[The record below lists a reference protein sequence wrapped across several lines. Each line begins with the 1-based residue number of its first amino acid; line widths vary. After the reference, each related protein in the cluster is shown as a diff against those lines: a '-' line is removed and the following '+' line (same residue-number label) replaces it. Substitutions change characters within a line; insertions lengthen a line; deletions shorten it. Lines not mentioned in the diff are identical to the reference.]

1 MQSYPLSLYHSC
13 KENYW
18 VNHFW
23 NLVKSVPSYERFHPQ
38 HVWGFLIWRIAPAT
52 FSYQFFFLFFPY
64 FFFFFSE
71 KYGKTAL
78 QMSVKVMS
86 TIAVEQRWQDKHTK
100 QCLSFYKKPFC
111 PDCKSGIQGVFTVNG
126 LLFRVHIITGNL
138 YIACWNLPK
147 IEMIRFMLCCSV
159 AAFSHFKIFFFS
171 YLPICL
177 WNFFNSFIT

>member
-1 MQSYPLSLYHSC
+1 MVQKC
-13 KENYW
+13 T
-18 VNHFW
+18 NHF
-23 NLVKSVPSYERFHPQ
+23 
-38 HVWGFLIWRIAPAT
+38 A
-52 FSYQFFFLFFPY
+52 LFFSMLILCYYICLYRITNNFRFNFLHWPQKFSSTNFFSI
-64 FFFFFSE
+64 FFFFFVE

-147 IEMIRFMLCCSV
+147 IEMIRFILCCSV
-159 AAFSHFKIFFFS
+159 SAFSHHKRFFFS
-171 YLPICL
+171 I
-177 WNFFNSFIT
+177 WFFVYELFLIRLSPKY

>member
-1 MQSYPLSLYHSC
+1 MVQKCTNHLHYFLSMLILCYYISLYRITNNFC
-13 KENYW
+13 I
-18 VNHFW
+18 
-23 NLVKSVPSYERFHPQ
+23 NLKHWPQ
-38 HVWGFLIWRIAPAT
+38 QSFFLPI
-52 FSYQFFFLFFPY
+52 FFLFF
-64 FFFFFSE
+64 FFGE

-147 IEMIRFMLCCSV
+147 IEMIRFILCCSV
-159 AAFSHFKIFFFS
+159 SAFSHHKSFFF
-171 YLPICL
+171 YLTTFFL
-177 WNFFNSFIT
+177 WFFLIGPSPKT

>member
-1 MQSYPLSLYHSC
+1 MQAYTFWALSNKSHVLMVQKC
-13 KENYW
+13 T
-18 VNHFW
+18 NHFALFLSMLILCYYICLYRIT
-23 NLVKSVPSYERFHPQ
+23 NNFRFNFLHWPQ
-38 HVWGFLIWRIAPAT
+38 NFFLPI
-52 FSYQFFFLFFPY
+52 FFFI
-64 FFFFFSE
+64 FFFRE
-71 KYGKTAL
+71 KYGKTAF

-159 AAFSHFKIFFFS
+159 AAFSHFKNRYFFW
-171 YLPICL
+171 L
-177 WNFFNSFIT
+177 FFYKLF

>member
-1 MQSYPLSLYHSC
+1 MHQPFALFPFNADL
-13 KENYW
+13 
-18 VNHFW
+18 F
-23 NLVKSVPSYERFHPQ
+23 F
-38 HVWGFLIWRIAPAT
+38 
-52 FSYQFFFLFFPY
+52 YQFFFY
-64 FFFFFSE
+64 FFFGE

-147 IEMIRFMLCCSV
+147 IEMIRFILYCSV
-159 AAFSHFKIFFFS
+159 AAFSHFKNIFLFIRLFVYDFS
-171 YLPICL
+171 KYIHNLSI
-177 WNFFNSFIT
+177 NFLG